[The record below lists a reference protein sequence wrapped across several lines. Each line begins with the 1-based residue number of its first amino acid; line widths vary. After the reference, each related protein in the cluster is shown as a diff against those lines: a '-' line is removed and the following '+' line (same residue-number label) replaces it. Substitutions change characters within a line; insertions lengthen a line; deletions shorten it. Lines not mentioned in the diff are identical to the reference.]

1 MIKDYF
7 CKYIIMVRNTK
18 RISNK
23 EEQQNALRE
32 SNRVAMNQLQE
43 FRQTA
48 KDIIELKKQNAV
60 KKQKLA
66 ELLKAKA
73 ERDAVKPVEVA
84 KPKSL
89 KRTKQ
94 LEEMESLHKEIKQ
107 TKIPNLSSLKRKHQL
122 VEMEMIK
129 KEIEHSKITDI
140 KLDSSIEGMII
151 KLDALT
157 KSKVL
162 RKQIKDLLEEIEKF
176 KVDDF
181 TVSGDIPKLI
191 KKVEAQ
197 IKKTKNKKV
206 VEELEALKKQVAETE
221 FKELKEAKSYKEK
234 HPESK
239 AVKAAECPCGDSKEE
254 LKACKKEVA
263 SLMRKLKKHTK

>member
-1 MIKDYF
+1 MNRLPGETRKQEY
-7 CKYIIMVRNTK
+7 VRLVKELGKENA
-18 RISNK
+18 
-23 EEQQNALRE
+23 EEQLAVEKEN
-32 SNRVAMNQLQE
+32 NRVYRLMAKQLIASQA
-43 FRQTA
+43 RQVVKRA
-48 KDIIELKKQNAV
+48 ELNELRKARAEREAAESLKKANPQEAHV
-60 KKQKLA
+60 K
-66 ELLKAKA
+66 E
-73 ERDAVKPVEVA
+73 
-84 KPKSL
+84 PKSL
-89 KRTKQ
+89 KRKKQ
-94 LEEMESLHKEIKQ
+94 LDELQML
-107 TKIPNLSSLKRKHQL
+107 
-122 VEMEMIK
+122 K
-129 KEIEHSKITDI
+129 KEVEHSKITDI

-162 RKQIKDLLEEIEKF
+162 RKQIKDLLEEIEEF
-176 KVDDF
+176 KVDGI
-181 TVSGDIPKLI
+181 TGSEDIPKLL

-206 VEELEALKKQVAETE
+206 VEELKALKKQVEETE

-239 AVKAAECPCGDSKEE
+239 AVKAAECPCEDSSKD

>member
-1 MIKDYF
+1 MKRTYKKQRGVVYDADEIENINAGRD
-7 CKYIIMVRNTK
+7 MNRNAMLAADEMEQ
-18 RISNK
+18 RQK
-23 EEQQNALRE
+23 EIDAIR
-32 SNRVAMNQLQE
+32 
-43 FRQTA
+43 
-48 KDIIELKKQNAV
+48 KDIAV
-60 KKQKLA
+60 KEKILA
-66 ELLKAKA
+66 ERRANGTLPPAKSVKVKAPKA
-73 ERDAVKPVEVA
+73 NPQEALVKE
-84 KPKSL
+84 PKTL
-89 KRTKQ
+89 KRKKQ
-94 LEEMESLHKEIKQ
+94 LE
-107 TKIPNLSSLKRKHQL
+107 
-122 VEMEMIK
+122 EMEMIK
-129 KEIEHSKITDI
+129 KEIENSKITDI
-140 KLDSSIEGMII
+140 KLDSRIEGMII

-176 KVDDF
+176 KIDDF
-181 TVSGDIPKLI
+181 AVSGDIPTLI

-206 VEELEALKKQVAETE
+206 VEELKALKKQVEETE

-239 AVKAAECPCGDSKEE
+239 AVKLAECPCGDSKEE

>member
-1 MIKDYF
+1 MNRLPGETRKQEY
-7 CKYIIMVRNTK
+7 VRLVKELGKENA
-18 RISNK
+18 
-23 EEQQNALRE
+23 EEQLAVEKEN
-32 SNRVAMNQLQE
+32 NRVYRLMAKQLKESQ
-43 FRQTA
+43 A
-48 KDIIELKKQNAV
+48 KQAEMLKFIYAH
-60 KKQKLA
+60 
-66 ELLKAKA
+66 EKA
-73 ERDAVKPVEVA
+73 ERDSVESLKNAKPTEVV
-84 KPKSL
+84 KPKSI
-89 KRTKQ
+89 KRKKQ
-94 LEEMESLHKEIKQ
+94 LDELQML
-107 TKIPNLSSLKRKHQL
+107 
-122 VEMEMIK
+122 K
-129 KEIEHSKITDI
+129 KEVENSKITDI

-162 RKQIKDLLEEIEKF
+162 RKQIKDLLEEIEEF
-176 KVDDF
+176 KVDGI
-181 TVSGDIPKLI
+181 TGSEDIPKLL

-206 VEELEALKKQVAETE
+206 VEELKALKKQVEETE

-239 AVKAAECPCGDSKEE
+239 AVKAAECPCGDSKED

>member
-1 MIKDYF
+1 
-7 CKYIIMVRNTK
+7 MVRNTK

-23 EEQQNALRE
+23 EEQRNALRI
-32 SNRVAMNQLQE
+32 SNNDAMSMLE
-43 FRQTA
+43 EHRA
-48 KDIIELKKQNAV
+48 AEKRIIELDKRIAEKS
-60 KKQKLA
+60 KKLA

-73 ERDAVKPVEVA
+73 EREADKPVEVA

-89 KRTKQ
+89 KRKKQ
-94 LEEMESLHKEIKQ
+94 LEELESLHKEVKQ

-122 VEMEMIK
+122 VEMKMLK
-129 KEIEHSKITDI
+129 KEIENSKITDI

-162 RKQIKDLLEEIEKF
+162 RKQIKDLLEEIEEF
-176 KVDDF
+176 KVDGI
-181 TVSGDIPKLI
+181 TGSEDIPKLLN
-191 KKVEAQ
+191 KVEEQ

-206 VEELEALKKQVAETE
+206 VEELKALKKQVEETE

-239 AVKAAECPCGDSKEE
+239 AVKLAECPCGDSKEE

>member
-1 MIKDYF
+1 MGTPPGITNEQEQ
-7 CKYIIMVRNTK
+7 RN
-18 RISNK
+18 
-23 EEQQNALRE
+23 AY
-32 SNRVAMNQLQE
+32 
-43 FRQTA
+43 RQFK
-48 KDIIELKKQNAV
+48 KDINIAV
-60 KKQKLA
+60 QESRDAQARMAAQRIRMIAKRKARAEEEA
-66 ELLKAKA
+66 ELLKKA
-73 ERDAVKPVEVA
+73 NPREAPVKE
-84 KPKSL
+84 PKSL
-89 KRTKQ
+89 KRKKQ
-94 LEEMESLHKEIKQ
+94 LDELHM
-107 TKIPNLSSLKRKHQL
+107 L
-122 VEMEMIK
+122 K
-129 KEIEHSKITDI
+129 KEVENSKITDI

-162 RKQIKDLLEEIEKF
+162 RKQIKDLLEEIEEF
-176 KVDDF
+176 KVDGI
-181 TVSGDIPKLI
+181 TGSEDIPKLL

-206 VEELEALKKQVAETE
+206 VEELKALKKQVEETE

-239 AVKAAECPCGDSKEE
+239 AVKLAECPCGDSKED

>member
-1 MIKDYF
+1 MGGETDK
-7 CKYIIMVRNTK
+7 VLK
-18 RISNK
+18 RLG
-23 EEQQNALRE
+23 EEQKIANEKMKLLKQQFEDDMRL
-32 SNRVAMNQLQE
+32 
-43 FRQTA
+43 F
-48 KDIIELKKQNAV
+48 KELKEAKAKQEAIKHVGVIKTNPSKR
-60 KKQKLA
+60 KKQLD
-66 ELLKAKA
+66 ELQML
-73 ERDAVKPVEVA
+73 
-84 KPKSL
+84 
-89 KRTKQ
+89 
-94 LEEMESLHKEIKQ
+94 
-107 TKIPNLSSLKRKHQL
+107 
-122 VEMEMIK
+122 K
-129 KEIEHSKITDI
+129 KEVENSKITDI

-162 RKQIKDLLEEIEKF
+162 RKQIKDLLEEIEEF
-176 KVDDF
+176 KVDGI
-181 TVSGDIPKLI
+181 SGSEDIPKLL

-206 VEELEALKKQVAETE
+206 VEELKALKKQVEETE

-239 AVKAAECPCGDSKEE
+239 AVKAAECPCGDSSKE

>member
-1 MIKDYF
+1 LIKDYF

-32 SNRVAMNQLQE
+32 SNRVGMDQLKNV
-43 FRQTA
+43 RQA
-48 KDIIELKKQNAV
+48 DKEIAESKKRIAE
-60 KKQKLA
+60 QKIKIA

-73 ERDAVKPVEVA
+73 EREAVKPVEVA
-84 KPKSL
+84 KPKSI
-89 KRTKQ
+89 KRKKQ
-94 LEEMESLHKEIKQ
+94 LEELESLHKEVKQ
-107 TKIPNLSSLKRKHQL
+107 TKIPELSSLKRKHQL
-122 VEMEMIK
+122 VELHMLK
-129 KEIEHSKITDI
+129 KEVENTKIPDI
-140 KLDSSIEGMII
+140 KLDFSIEGMIT
-151 KLDALT
+151 KLVSLT

-162 RKQIKDLLEEIEKF
+162 LKQVKDLLKEIEEF
-176 KVDDF
+176 KVEGI
-181 TVSGDIPKLI
+181 SGSEDIPKLL

-206 VEELEALKKQVAETE
+206 VDELNDLLKDVSS
-221 FKELKEAKSYKEK
+221 FKFKEAKSYKEK

-239 AVKAAECPCGDSKEE
+239 VVKMAECPCEDSKED
-254 LKACKKEVA
+254 LKACKKDVA

>member
-1 MIKDYF
+1 MKRTYKKQRGVVYDADEIENINAGRDMNRNAMLQVNNMERMQKD
-7 CKYIIMVRNTK
+7 IDAIR
-18 RISNK
+18 K
-23 EEQQNALRE
+23 EEVL
-32 SNRVAMNQLQE
+32 LD
-43 FRQTA
+43 
-48 KDIIELKKQNAV
+48 KII
-60 KKQKLA
+60 
-66 ELLKAKA
+66 A
-73 ERDAVKPVEVA
+73 ERRANGTLPPAKSVKVKAPKANPQEAPVKE
-84 KPKSL
+84 PKSL
-89 KRTKQ
+89 KRKKQ
-94 LEEMESLHKEIKQ
+94 LDELQML
-107 TKIPNLSSLKRKHQL
+107 
-122 VEMEMIK
+122 K
-129 KEIEHSKITDI
+129 KEVENSKITDI

-162 RKQIKDLLEEIEKF
+162 RKQIKDLLEEIEEF
-176 KVDDF
+176 KVDGI
-181 TVSGDIPKLI
+181 TGSEDIPKLL

-206 VEELEALKKQVAETE
+206 VEELKALKKQVEETE

>member
-1 MIKDYF
+1 MGRDD
-7 CKYIIMVRNTK
+7 TK
-18 RISNK
+18 EWLQSLQRMDDKGRAESVILRKEREENK
-23 EEQQNALRE
+23 KKREEIYARRAAQAAESLKNAKHIQAPKA
-32 SNRVAMNQLQE
+32 SSQE
-43 FRQTA
+43 A
-48 KDIIELKKQNAV
+48 PV
-60 KKQKLA
+60 K
-66 ELLKAKA
+66 E
-73 ERDAVKPVEVA
+73 
-84 KPKSL
+84 PKSL
-89 KRTKQ
+89 KRKKQ
-94 LEEMESLHKEIKQ
+94 LDELHM
-107 TKIPNLSSLKRKHQL
+107 L
-122 VEMEMIK
+122 K
-129 KEIEHSKITDI
+129 KEVENSKITDI

-162 RKQIKDLLEEIEKF
+162 RKQIKDLLEEIEEF
-176 KVDDF
+176 KVDGI
-181 TVSGDIPKLI
+181 TGSEDIPKLL

-206 VEELEALKKQVAETE
+206 VEELKALKKQVEETE

-239 AVKAAECPCGDSKEE
+239 AVMVAECPCEDSKED

>member
-1 MIKDYF
+1 MTPKT
-7 CKYIIMVRNTK
+7 TK

-23 EEQQNALRE
+23 EEQRNASRE
-32 SNRVAMNQLQE
+32 CGRVAMDQLRTV
-43 FRQTA
+43 RQRA
-48 KDIIELKKQNAV
+48 KDIIELDKELVILKKA
-60 KKQKLA
+60 KA
-66 ELLKAKA
+66 DRDALKAKA
-73 ERDAVKPVEVA
+73 EREAVKPVEVA
-84 KPKSL
+84 KPKTT
-89 KRTKQ
+89 KRKKQ
-94 LEEMESLHKEIKQ
+94 LEELESLHKEVEQ
-107 TKIPNLSSLKRKHQL
+107 TKIPDLSSLKRKHQL
-122 VEMEMIK
+122 AEMEMLK
-129 KEIEHSKITDI
+129 KEVEHSKITDI

-162 RKQIKDLLEEIEKF
+162 RKQIKDLLEEIEEF
-176 KVDDF
+176 KVDGI
-181 TVSGDIPKLI
+181 TGSEDIPKLL

-206 VEELEALKKQVAETE
+206 VEELEALKKQVEETE
-221 FKELKEAKSYKEK
+221 FNELKEAKSYKEK

-239 AVKAAECPCGDSKEE
+239 AVKLAECPCEDSKED

>member
-1 MIKDYF
+1 MTRK
-7 CKYIIMVRNTK
+7 TK
-18 RISNK
+18 PISNK
-23 EEQQNALRE
+23 EEQRNALRI
-32 SNRVAMNQLQE
+32 SNNDATSMLEEHRAA
-43 FRQTA
+43 R
-48 KDIIELKKQNAV
+48 KRIIELDKRNIEQKKII
-60 KKQKLA
+60 A

-73 ERDAVKPVEVA
+73 EREAVKPVEVA
-84 KPKSL
+84 KPKTT
-89 KRTKQ
+89 KRKKQ
-94 LEEMESLHKEIKQ
+94 LEELESLHKEIKQ
-107 TKIPNLSSLKRKHQL
+107 TKIPDLSSLKRKHQL
-122 VEMEMIK
+122 AEMEMLK
-129 KEIEHSKITDI
+129 KEVEHSKITDI

-162 RKQIKDLLEEIEKF
+162 RKQIKDLLEEIEEF
-176 KVDDF
+176 KVDGI
-181 TVSGDIPKLI
+181 TGSEDIPKLL

-206 VEELEALKKQVAETE
+206 VEELKALKKQVEETE

-239 AVKAAECPCGDSKEE
+239 AVKAAECPCGDSKED

>member
-1 MIKDYF
+1 MGRGDTKEWLQSLQRMDDEGDVIAAQA
-7 CKYIIMVRNTK
+7 RK
-18 RISNK
+18 RIDESNK
-23 EEQQNALRE
+23 RIAARHALRAVQAAE
-32 SNRVAMNQLQE
+32 SLKNAKHIQAPKANPQE
-43 FRQTA
+43 A
-48 KDIIELKKQNAV
+48 LV
-60 KKQKLA
+60 K
-66 ELLKAKA
+66 E
-73 ERDAVKPVEVA
+73 
-84 KPKSL
+84 PKSL
-89 KRTKQ
+89 KRKKQ
-94 LEEMESLHKEIKQ
+94 LE
-107 TKIPNLSSLKRKHQL
+107 
-122 VEMEMIK
+122 EMEMIK
-129 KEIEHSKITDI
+129 KEIENSKITDI

-162 RKQIKDLLEEIEKF
+162 RKQIKDLLEEIEEF
-176 KVDDF
+176 KIDDF

-206 VEELEALKKQVAETE
+206 VEELNALKKQVEETE

>member
-1 MIKDYF
+1 MSRMNKP
-7 CKYIIMVRNTK
+7 
-18 RISNK
+18 ISSR
-23 EEQQNALRE
+23 EEQLNVRRYNEKVMHAQLKQMDDRRKEINELDKEIIILRK
-32 SNRVAMNQLQE
+32 
-43 FRQTA
+43 A
-48 KDIIELKKQNAV
+48 KADRDA
-60 KKQKLA
+60 
-66 ELLKAKA
+66 LKAKA
-73 ERDAVKPVEVA
+73 EREAVKPVEVA
-84 KPKSL
+84 KPKTT
-89 KRTKQ
+89 KRKKQ
-94 LEEMESLHKEIKQ
+94 LEELESLHKEIKQ
-107 TKIPNLSSLKRKHQL
+107 TKIPDLSSLKRKHQL
-122 VEMEMIK
+122 AEMEMLK
-129 KEIEHSKITDI
+129 KEVEHSKITDI

-162 RKQIKDLLEEIEKF
+162 RKQIKDLLEEIEEF
-176 KVDDF
+176 KVDDI
-181 TVSGDIPKLI
+181 TGSEDIPKLL

-206 VEELEALKKQVAETE
+206 VEELKALKKQVEETE

-239 AVKAAECPCGDSKEE
+239 AVKAAECPCGDSKED

>member
-1 MIKDYF
+1 MKRTYKKQRGVVYDADEIENINAGRD
-7 CKYIIMVRNTK
+7 MNRNAMLQADEMEQRQK
-18 RISNK
+18 RID
-23 EEQQNALRE
+23 E
-32 SNRVAMNQLQE
+32 SRK
-43 FRQTA
+43 RS
-48 KDIIELKKQNAV
+48 
-60 KKQKLA
+60 
-66 ELLKAKA
+66 ELLDKIIA
-73 ERDAVKPVEVA
+73 ERRANGTLPPAKSVKVKAPKANPQEAPVKE
-84 KPKSL
+84 PKSL
-89 KRTKQ
+89 KRKKQ
-94 LEEMESLHKEIKQ
+94 LDELQML
-107 TKIPNLSSLKRKHQL
+107 
-122 VEMEMIK
+122 K
-129 KEIEHSKITDI
+129 KEVENSKITDI

-162 RKQIKDLLEEIEKF
+162 RKQIKDLLEEIEEF
-176 KVDDF
+176 KVDGI
-181 TVSGDIPKLI
+181 TGSEDIPKLL

-206 VEELEALKKQVAETE
+206 VEELKALKKQVEETE

-239 AVKAAECPCGDSKEE
+239 AVKMAECPCEDSKED

>member
-1 MIKDYF
+1 MGTPPGITNEQEQ
-7 CKYIIMVRNTK
+7 RN
-18 RISNK
+18 
-23 EEQQNALRE
+23 AY
-32 SNRVAMNQLQE
+32 
-43 FRQTA
+43 RQFK
-48 KDIIELKKQNAV
+48 KDINIAV
-60 KKQKLA
+60 QESRDAQARMAAQRIRMIAKRKARAEEEAA
-66 ELLKAKA
+66 ELLKKA
-73 ERDAVKPVEVA
+73 NPQEALVKE
-84 KPKSL
+84 PKSL
-89 KRTKQ
+89 KRKKQ
-94 LEEMESLHKEIKQ
+94 LDELQML
-107 TKIPNLSSLKRKHQL
+107 
-122 VEMEMIK
+122 K
-129 KEIEHSKITDI
+129 KEVENSKITYI

-162 RKQIKDLLEEIEKF
+162 RKQIKDLLEEIEEF
-176 KVDDF
+176 KVDGI
-181 TVSGDIPKLI
+181 TGSEDIPKLL

-206 VEELEALKKQVAETE
+206 VEELKALKKQVEETE

-239 AVKAAECPCGDSKEE
+239 AVKAAECPCGDSKED

>member
-1 MIKDYF
+1 MGRGDTKEWLQSLQRMDDEGDVIAAQA
-7 CKYIIMVRNTK
+7 RK
-18 RISNK
+18 RIDENK
-23 EEQQNALRE
+23 KKREEIYARRADQA
-32 SNRVAMNQLQE
+32 
-43 FRQTA
+43 
-48 KDIIELKKQNAV
+48 
-60 KKQKLA
+60 A
-66 ELLKAKA
+66 E
-73 ERDAVKPVEVA
+73 
-84 KPKSL
+84 SL
-89 KRTKQ
+89 KNAKHIQSPKANPR
-94 LEEMESLHKEIKQ
+94 EAPVKEPKF
-107 TKIPNLSSLKRKHQL
+107 LKRKKQL
-122 VEMEMIK
+122 DELHMLK
-129 KEIEHSKITDI
+129 KEVENSKITDI

-162 RKQIKDLLEEIEKF
+162 RKQIKDLLEEIEEF
-176 KVDDF
+176 KVDGI
-181 TVSGDIPKLI
+181 TGSEDIPKLL

-206 VEELEALKKQVAETE
+206 VEELKALKKQVEETE

-239 AVKAAECPCGDSKEE
+239 AVKAAECPCGDSKED